1 MNRLLMSFIAIIWAA
16 ASAGSA
22 QAAGDK
28 AAGKTLVYTCHGCHG
43 VEGYTNAYPNYP
55 VPRIGGQNEQYL
67 ITALHEYQSGE
78 RKHPTMMAQAQSLS
92 DKDINDIAAYLSG
105 LAK

>member
-1 MNRLLMSFIAIIWAA
+1 MKRLLLSGLAITAAIAGA
-16 ASAGSA
+16 ASAHAS
-22 QAAGDK
+22 GDK
-28 AAGKTLVYTCHGCHG
+28 AAGRALVYTCHGCHG
-43 VEGYTNAYPNYP
+43 VEGYANAYPNYP